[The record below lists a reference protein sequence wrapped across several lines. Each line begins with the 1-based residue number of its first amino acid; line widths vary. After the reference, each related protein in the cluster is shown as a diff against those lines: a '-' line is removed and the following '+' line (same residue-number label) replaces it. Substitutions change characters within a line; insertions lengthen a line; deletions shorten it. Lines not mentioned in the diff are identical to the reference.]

1 VSSICAAMYSKPV
14 GIKSKAKLKPFLPE
28 GFTSKILLNGT
39 RNTKANPR
47 ATTVTHK
54 NQSRSRHA

>member
-1 VSSICAAMYSKPV
+1 MYSKPV

>member
-1 VSSICAAMYSKPV
+1 MYSKPV

-28 GFTSKILLNGT
+28 GFTIKILLNDN
-39 RNTKANPR
+39 RNTKAYPR

-54 NQSRSRHA
+54 N

>member
-1 VSSICAAMYSKPV
+1 MYSKPV

-39 RNTKANPR
+39 RNTKVNPR
-47 ATTVTHK
+47 TTTVTHK
-54 NQSRSRHA
+54 S